1 MASVVSLGYALI
13 SASDLSQWKSF
24 AVDLL
29 GLQLAEQTDDRML
42 LRMDEKSYR
51 LDIRKTPQNGGV
63 TTLGWEVA
71 GPRELTELSAS
82 LEAAGFGIKPAD
94 EATIAERMVSG
105 LASFEDHDGLTL
117 ELFWGLKTDK
127 DRFVSPT
134 GARFK
139 TGTGG
144 FGHAFQMVSDAESY
158 RHLYEDLLGFRLSD
172 YIDFAPGLAGTFLHC
187 NPRHHSFAHA
197 TIPGMP
203 NHVNHLMFEVDDFDL
218 VGRAWD
224 KVQAGAAPVAAS
236 FGKHSND
243 EMLSFY
249 VKTPSGFQ
257 VEYGFGGRLID
268 DATYTP
274 TRYDVASYWGHKQ
287 ADLGQPDI

>member
-13 SASDLSQWKSF
+13 AANDLEAWEAF

-29 GLQLAEQTDDRML
+29 GLQLAERTEDRML

-51 LDIRKTPQNGGV
+51 LDIRRAPGDGGV

-71 GPRELTELSAS
+71 GPRELAELSS
-82 LEAAGFGIKPAD
+82 TLEAAGFVVKPAD

-105 LASFEDHDGLTL
+105 LASFDDPDGLTL

-139 TGTGG
+139 TGVGG
-144 FGHAFQMVSDAESY
+144 FGHAFQLVGDGTRY
-158 RHLYEDLLGFRLSD
+158 KQLYEDLLGFRLSD
-172 YIDFAPGLAGTFLHC
+172 YIDFAPGFTGTFLHC

-197 TIPGMP
+197 TISDVP
-203 NHVNHLMFEVDDFDL
+203 NHVNHLMFEVDDIDF

-224 KVQAGAAPVAAS
+224 KVLAGAAPVGTT

-249 VKTPSGFQ
+249 VKSPSGFQ
-257 VEYGFGGRLID
+257 VEYGFGGRMLD
-268 DATYTP
+268 EATYTP

-287 ADLGQPDI
+287 ADPEQPDI

>member
-1 MASVVSLGYALI
+1 MASVLSLGYALI
-13 SASDLSQWKSF
+13 SATDLSEWKAF

-29 GLQLAEQTDDRML
+29 GLQIASETDDRLL

-51 LDIRKTPQNGGV
+51 LDVRRHSEAGGV
-63 TTLGWEVA
+63 TTLGWEVKGA
-71 GPRELTELSAS
+71 AELEELSAS
-82 LEAAGFGIKPAD
+82 LEAAGFVVKPAD
-94 EATIAERMVSG
+94 SATIAERMVSG
-105 LASFEDHDGLTL
+105 LSSFEDPDGLTL

-127 DRFVSPT
+127 DPFVSPR

-144 FGHAFQMVSDAESY
+144 FGHAFQMVSDGAAY
-158 RHLYEDLLGFRLSD
+158 QRLYDLLGFRLSD
-172 YIDFAPGLAGTFLHC
+172 YIDFAPGLTGTFLHC

-197 TIPGMP
+197 AIPGVP

-218 VGRAWD
+218 IGRAWD
-224 KVQAGAAPVAAS
+224 KVLAGAAPVAAS

-287 ADLGQPDI
+287 SDPGQPDI

>member
-1 MASVVSLGYALI
+1 VGLGYALI
-13 SASDLSQWKSF
+13 AASDLSEWKAF

-29 GLQLAEQTDDRML
+29 GLQIAQETDDRLL

-51 LDIRKTPQNGGV
+51 LDIRRDAGNGGV
-63 TTLGWEVA
+63 TTLGWEVV
-71 GPRELTELSAS
+71 GPRELVQLSAT
-82 LEAAGFGIKPAD
+82 LEAAGFVVKPAD
-94 EATIAERMVSG
+94 AATIAERMVSG
-105 LASFEDHDGLTL
+105 LSSFHDPDGVTL
-117 ELFWGLKTDK
+117 ELYWGLKTDK
-127 DRFVSPT
+127 NRFVSPT

-144 FGHAFQMVSDAESY
+144 FGHAFQMVSDEPTY
-158 RHLYEDLLGFRLSD
+158 RRLYEDLLGFRLSD
-172 YIDFAPGLAGTFLHC
+172 YIDFAPGVAGTFLHC

-197 TIPGMP
+197 SIPGVP

-224 KVQAGAAPVAAS
+224 KVLAGAAPVAAS

-257 VEYGFGGRLID
+257 VEYGYGGRILD
-268 DATYTP
+268 STYTP

-287 ADLGQPDI
+287 SDPDQPDI

>member
-13 SASDLSQWKSF
+13 SASDLAQWKAF

-29 GLQLAEQTDDRML
+29 GLQIAEETDDRLL
-42 LRMDEKSYR
+42 LRLDEKSYR
-51 LDIRKTPQNGGV
+51 LDIRRSSTDGGV

-71 GPRELTELSAS
+71 GPRELDELCSS
-82 LEAAGFGIKPAD
+82 LEAAGFVIKPAD
-94 EATIAERMVSG
+94 GDTIAERMVSG
-105 LASFEDHDGLTL
+105 LASFEDPDGLTL

-144 FGHAFQMVSDAESY
+144 FGHAFQMVSDEASY
-158 RHLYEDLLGFRLSD
+158 RHLYEDLLGFQLSD
-172 YIDFAPGLAGTFLHC
+172 YIDFAPGLTGTFLHC

-197 TIPGMP
+197 NIPGVP

-224 KVQAGAAPVAAS
+224 KVLAGAAPVAAS

-257 VEYGFGGRLID
+257 VEYGFGGRLL
-268 DATYTP
+268 DAGYTP

-287 ADLGQPDI
+287 SDPGQPDI